1 MLKRTKRDPPKSPTL
16 YPGHGPPPPHCHLG
30 APGLDFYRL
39 WDDFLPTWILG
50 WNFDGFWLNFGIDFL
65 IFSMNSASLL
75 RGCFWTEFSMNNPHF
90 SNFWFFGNVI
100 LTWVKLMILHN
111 QQAVPRLQI
120 HRFVHDYLRNFC
132 IGISCFFM
140 FFRYRFWNW
149 FLIAFLMKN
158 NSKWHPKSIPGVTFS
173 AKMAPKSYDPE
184 LRGASWS
191 RPFSSIKILMTFW
204 SHFRPFCSP
213 LDPSWLTLGAFWLHF
228 WSFWLHFACTSYIWP
243 RCWSNLDSISA
254 GAFFSHIIS
263 SQTHKRTHPR
273 NTK

>member
-1 MLKRTKRDPPKSPTL
+1 M
-16 YPGHGPPPPHCHLG
+16 
-30 APGLDFYRL
+30 
-39 WDDFLPTWILG
+39 I
-50 WNFDGFWLNFGIDFL
+50 
-65 IFSMNSASLL
+65 SASLF
-75 RGCFWTEFSMNNPHF
+75 RGCFWTNFSMNNLNF
-90 SNFWFFGNVI
+90 SNFWFFGNII
-100 LTWVKLMILHN
+100 LTYVKLMILHN

-140 FFRYRFWNW
+140 LFRYRFWNW

-158 NSKWHPKSIPGVTFS
+158 DSKWHPKSIPRVTFS

-213 LDPSWLTLGAFWLHF
+213 LDPSWLTLGAFWLDF
-228 WSFWLHFACTSYIWP
+228 WSFWLHFACTSSMWP
-243 RCWSNLDSISA
+243 RF
-254 GAFFSHIIS
+254 GFSLKNPNNRNSLLPHS
-263 SQTHKRTHPR
+263 LTHSLTRSLASPQPNKRGGGNAALPR
-273 NTK
+273 TR